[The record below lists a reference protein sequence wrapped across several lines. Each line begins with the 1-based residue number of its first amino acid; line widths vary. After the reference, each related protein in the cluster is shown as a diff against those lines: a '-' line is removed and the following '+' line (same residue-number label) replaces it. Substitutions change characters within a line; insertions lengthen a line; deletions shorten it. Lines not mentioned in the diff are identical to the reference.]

1 MKSQFIIST
10 TNNIEGCPIIEYID
24 TLHSNFVIGTNI
36 FSDISATLSDI
47 FGGYSETYKRKLG
60 EIYDKATKELKK
72 EAIRLGANA
81 IVGFKVDFDEIS
93 GGNKSMFMISVCGTA
108 CIIDRTNYKLK
119 DEIKSSSLSLYELN
133 KEYERRYIISRVNAG
148 YKLEN
153 YWVDFLVENPQVEII
168 ESLVER
174 YKNLDAQ
181 IHTNSMYNIERVI
194 SATPLSDTVPIVYKN
209 CRNINIVR
217 LIKQCNLFSPSSIYE
232 IIKEDL
238 HLGVYLLS
246 SQKKF
251 YEREDLEH
259 IENILGYI
267 DALPNTGKIET
278 VKGGI
283 FSKSEVNKYICI
295 KGHSNPED
303 KRFCGTCGIDIKGF
317 NQEEVDIIEKFRI
330 EYDII
335 KKYFSQ
341 E

>member
-10 TNNIEGCPIIEYID
+10 TNNIEGCPIIKYIG
-24 TLHSNFVIGTNI
+24 TVHSNIVIGTNI
-36 FSDISATLSDI
+36 FSDFLAELSDI
-47 FGGYSETYKRKLG
+47 FGGYSKTYKRKLRL
-60 EIYDKATKELKK
+60 IYDKATKELKN

-81 IVGFKVDFDEIS
+81 IVGFKLDFDEIS
-93 GGNKSMFMISVCGTA
+93 GGGKSMFMVSVCGTA
-108 CIIDRTNYKLK
+108 CIIDRSNYKET
-119 DEIKSSSLSLYELN
+119 DEVKPFNLSYYELK
-133 KEYERRYIISRVNAG
+133 KEYNRRYIISRINAG
-148 YKLEN
+148 DKLLEE
-153 YWVDFLVENPQVEII
+153 WIEFLVDNPQI
-168 ESLVER
+168 EVIENLVER
-174 YKNLDAQ
+174 YTKLDANRD
-181 IHTNSMYNIERVI
+181 IDVICAIERVI
-194 SATPLSDTVPIVYKN
+194 SSSPEEEIIPIVYKHCKSN
-209 CRNINIVR
+209 EIVR
-217 LIKQCNLFSPSSIYE
+217 LIKQCKLFDPALVCK

-238 HLGVYLLS
+238 HLGISLLS

-283 FSKSEVNKYICI
+283 FSKSEVKRYVCVNGHTNPYEWKFCFIC
-295 KGHSNPED
+295 KL
-303 KRFCGTCGIDIKGF
+303 DIKGF